1 MNPKFYDVFHFNPVD
16 EPLIEMV
23 FRDKT
28 NRTIERSS
36 GKNLWLPKPH
46 VLLATKLNSVI
57 GRDKEHKRLKDI
69 ADIFA
74 LLWFS
79 DVEIL
84 DIKSNLL
91 EFYDRGNIKRII
103 GSISKQEVMNVASIT
118 GFSWE
123 EVERILL
130 EITI

>member
-1 MNPKFYDVFHFNPVD
+1 
-16 EPLIEMV
+16 MV
-23 FRDKT
+23 FREKA
-28 NRTIERSS
+28 NRTIEKSF

-57 GRDKEHKRLKDI
+57 DRDKEHKRVKDI

-79 DVEIL
+79 DVEIMA
-84 DIKSNLL
+84 IKLNLL
-91 EFYDRGNIKRII
+91 EFYDRGNIKKII
-103 GSISKQEVMNVASIT
+103 GSISKQEIINVASIT
-118 GFSWE
+118 GFKWE

-130 EITI
+130 EITR

>member
-1 MNPKFYDVFHFNPVD
+1 M
-16 EPLIEMV
+16 
-23 FRDKT
+23 
-28 NRTIERSS
+28 
-36 GKNLWLPKPH
+36 
-46 VLLATKLNSVI
+46 
-57 GRDKEHKRLKDI
+57 KDI

-91 EFYDRGNIKRII
+91 DFYDRGNIKKII
-103 GSISKQEVMNVASIT
+103 GSISKQEIMNVASIT

-130 EITI
+130 EIAR